1 MVTAEEDAPALEALK
16 GVYFGTEELRQK
28 YPQEFIFLNKMH
40 SPIKKIQGRVR
51 YQVLMRL
58 EGEKLLP
65 QIYSL
70 AVKYTT
76 AKALVYVE
84 ENPVNL
90 S

>member
-1 MVTAEEDAPALEALK
+1 M
-16 GVYFGTEELRQK
+16 
-28 YPQEFIFLNKMH
+28 
-40 SPIKKIQGRVR
+40 R

-58 EGEKLLP
+58 ESDRLLP
-65 QIYSL
+65 EIYDL

>member
-1 MVTAEEDAPALEALK
+1 MYFGCEALRGK
-16 GVYFGTEELRQK
+16 F
-28 YPQEFIFLNKMH
+28 PQEFIFLNKMH
-40 SPIKKIQGRVR
+40 SPIKKIQGKVR

-58 EGEKLLP
+58 ESDRLLP
-65 QIYSL
+65 EIYDL

>member
-1 MVTAEEDAPALEALK
+1 
-16 GVYFGTEELRQK
+16 
-28 YPQEFIFLNKMH
+28 MH

-58 EGEKLLP
+58 ESASLLP
-65 QIYSL
+65 GIYDL
-70 AVKYTT
+70 AVKYTS
-76 AKALVYVE
+76 AEALVYVE